1 MLNYMDKLEK
11 QIRAAIKRCKNGK
24 IDTAEL
30 LSNLNLDLMI
40 NTRDTYRKEA
50 IIKAII
56 FRDLKGLK
64 FETSLEKFLKENKK
78 VAFKLGFLKNVD
90 NEVDIPDRRT
100 FSYFLKHRITDEDKT
115 IIRFVVKTIRGIT
128 EKFGILAEI
137 KDETKQKPQN
147 RITEENKLAKTK
159 FLRAKLYP
167 LINLP
172 VNRNSKCTKNQILDT
187 LAYIASIGKF
197 TNGGVESLEKLK
209 KNTPKAYTIL
219 RHVERNNINEL
230 IEKTDKTIERQF
242 KEINKKLRIKS
253 AMIAIDET
261 LIPFYDRGNKRDGK
275 SVYAFVVGGPEKAST
290 SNFVKYLTAD
300 IIHDNIKFTLAIV
313 PRRPGV
319 PLVEDVEELIHKVKK
334 MIDITLLQA
343 DRGFN
348 DSKIFNMLDKEGVKY
363 LMPLSEHKGIS
374 KILKMMP
381 INLVYK
387 DLEYGPFG
395 YRIPYFV
402 YTEGKKGPMK
412 IATSLEIRKDDVDF
426 IKNLPNLYSRRWTIE
441 TAYRDKKRNAFAR
454 TTSTNYVAR
463 LFYFAFSVLLYN
475 VWNIAKFLLITE
487 IKFDAASKKIMSLFS
502 FLQRLYSI
510 EIT

>member
-11 QIRAAIKRCKNGK
+11 QIRTAIKKCKNGK
-24 IDTAEL
+24 VNVAEL
-30 LSNLNLDLMI
+30 LSNLDLDLMI

-56 FRDLKGLK
+56 FRDLKELK
-64 FETSLEKFLKENKK
+64 FETSLEKFLKENKG
-78 VAFKLGFLKNVD
+78 VAFKLGFLKNAD

-100 FSYFLKHRITDEDKT
+100 FSYFLKHRITDNDKK
-115 IIRFVVKTIRGIT
+115 IISFVVETIRDIT
-128 EKFGILAEI
+128 EKFGISADI
-137 KDETKQKPQN
+137 KNETKQKPQN

-187 LAYIASIGKF
+187 LAYMASVGKF
-197 TNGGVESLEKLK
+197 TNGGVESFEKLK
-209 KNTPKAYTIL
+209 KNIPKAYTIL

-242 KEINKKLRIKS
+242 KDINKKLRIKS
-253 AMIAIDET
+253 AMISVDET

-275 SVYAFVVGGPEKAST
+275 SVYNFVVGGPEKAST
-290 SNFVKYLTAD
+290 YNFIKYLTAD
-300 IIHDNIKFTLAIV
+300 IIHNKIKLTLAIV

-319 PLVEDVEELIHKVKK
+319 PLVDDVEDLVHKVKK
-334 MIDITLLQA
+334 MINITLLQA
-343 DRGFN
+343 DKGFN
-348 DSKIFNMLDKEGVKY
+348 DSKIFSMLDEEGVKY
-363 LMPLSEHKGIS
+363 LMPLSESKGI
-374 KILKMMP
+374 KNILKMLP
-381 INLVYK
+381 INSVYK

-395 YRIPYFV
+395 YKIPYFV
-402 YTEGKKGPMK
+402 YADGKRGPMK
-412 IATSLEIRKDDVDF
+412 MATSLEIRKDDVDL
-426 IKNLPNLYSRRWTIE
+426 IKNLPNLYSRRWTVE
-441 TAYRDKKRNAFAR
+441 TGYRDKKRNAFAR

-475 VWNIAKFLLITE
+475 AWNTAKFLLITE
-487 IKFDAASKKIMSLFS
+487 INFETVSKKIMSLFS